1 MRKQLERDF
10 IHKRC
15 DRTSWDL
22 HWVFFWK
29 IMQFVSPTSFSYVYE
44 VILCFFPGDL
54 IDKRES
60 SRRYRLFYFQQ
71 TFNVDLN
78 WCDHNPSERDLCLIA
93 FSYLTLWPSSSSL
106 FLFSL
111 YLISVSLS
119 LSLSHP
125 LSLPDL
131 DWYYPL
137 DLTLPHLTWP
147 DLTVGEKPL
156 RFDAV
161 LMDLRMPVMDGVEA
175 TR

>member
-44 VILCFFPGDL
+44 VILFFFPGDL

-119 LSLSHP
+119 LSLSSS
-125 LSLPDL
+125 LSTWPWLILPTRPDL
-131 DWYYPL
+131 TSPY
-137 DLTLPHLTWP
+137 LTWP
-147 DLTVGEKPL
+147 D
-156 RFDAV
+156 R
-161 LMDLRMPVMDGVEA
+161 RREA
-175 TR
+175 ASIWCCSYGPSHACHGWCRGH